1 MIEAFRESKSSSL
14 KKNSSRFHLKSCSV
28 IVHVWEKLLLKIARC
43 GGIVNPWGFITAVHL
58 PMVSRHHGGLFKPPL
73 KPLECHSDKIASG
86 LCGGAHGCPIMPR
99 DVRLSVK
106 KYKKLQSDKQAAT
119 SGFWQ
124 FMTCLAWAK
133 TNQNGKEKRSKNL
146 SQTIKSIKSNRNQ
159 ILFTIY

>member
-58 PMVSRHHGGLFKPPL
+58 PMVSWHHRGLFKPPL

-106 KYKKLQSDKQAAT
+106 KVQKVAVRQAGSYQRLLAIYDVPSVGKNKPKWQGKKEQ
-119 SGFWQ
+119 
-124 FMTCLAWAK
+124 
-133 TNQNGKEKRSKNL
+133 
-146 SQTIKSIKSNRNQ
+146 KSISN
-159 ILFTIY
+159 Y